1 MGTHTRIMLQFPEPK
16 ESEFLSSQFGKLRL
30 SSRIALGMGVVLY
43 SVFAILDYWFLPET
57 KHLSWLVRFAVVC
70 PVLIA
75 GFAATFFAKHY
86 KTLEAF
92 VFAGVFTA
100 GLGIILII
108 IVGNNESNS
117 IYWAG
122 LLLVIVFT
130 FILTLIRFSIASLS
144 MTLLVGLYASIGACL
159 DNIESHVFFASLLFL
174 VSALVIGMTG
184 GYMLELYRRRD
195 YQQVCALSEKS
206 KQLDELSREYKKLSL
221 IDELTGIPNRR
232 YFEQYFDMNW
242 RKATFSGTCIAILF
256 IDVDHFKKYNDK
268 YGHQAGD
275 SCLAQVASILSNDL
289 HRPDDFVARYGG
301 EEFIGVLSNTNIRGV
316 EIVCERLRTSVENM
330 KINTGTPME
339 TSRVTISIGAAI
351 VQPQHTD
358 NKDDLIANADHALY
372 IAKKNGRNQIII
384 NATPGSNNTY

>member
-1 MGTHTRIMLQFPEPK
+1 
-16 ESEFLSSQFGKLRL
+16 
-30 SSRIALGMGVVLY
+30 
-43 SVFAILDYWFLPET
+43 
-57 KHLSWLVRFAVVC
+57 
-70 PVLIA
+70 
-75 GFAATFFAKHY
+75 
-86 KTLEAF
+86 
-92 VFAGVFTA
+92 
-100 GLGIILII
+100 
-108 IVGNNESNS
+108 
-117 IYWAG
+117 
-122 LLLVIVFT
+122 
-130 FILTLIRFSIASLS
+130 
-144 MTLLVGLYASIGACL
+144 
-159 DNIESHVFFASLLFL
+159 
-174 VSALVIGMTG
+174 
-184 GYMLELYRRRD
+184 MLELYRRRD

-242 RKATFSGTCIAILF
+242 RKATFSGTGIAILF

-372 IAKKNGRNQIII
+372 FAKKNGRNQIII